1 MTNMNRRDILK
12 NLIILFGTILL
23 ILTAVEYL
31 VRIYS
36 IILDPVLTYWI
47 QIIYLLSIM
56 LFLLLLVIYIEMRM
70 RSKS

>member
-1 MTNMNRRDILK
+1 MNRRDILK